1 MRDLI
6 EMLESRA
13 RTRSRRGGSGSID
26 PRIRRRLDSL
36 LNDPKYAEVFITIED
51 RGVERYAIYYSWGD
65 GYRRAEDPKGVL
77 QFRRMGWSPAHGQCA
92 NAWEIAYS
100 SASKGWGAL
109 LYEVALELAGVD
121 GLVPDRFVVSKDAK
135 SVWDKYEARSDVKSV
150 QLDVIRGSVS
160 WKGFHPPE
168 QITPDKPEDDCEQQ
182 SAVAYGG
189 REGWQG
195 VSISKKYVKRGT
207 GVMDAL
213 RDAGRLV
220 EK

>member
-1 MRDLI
+1 M
-6 EMLESRA
+6 
-13 RTRSRRGGSGSID
+13 
-26 PRIRRRLDSL
+26 
-36 LNDPKYAEVFITIED
+36 
-51 RGVERYAIYYSWGD
+51 
-65 GYRRAEDPKGVL
+65 
-77 QFRRMGWSPAHGQCA
+77 
-92 NAWEIAYS
+92 
-100 SASKGWGAL
+100 

-160 WKGFHPPE
+160 WKGLDPPE
-168 QITPDKPEDDCEQQ
+168 QITPDKPEDDCEQK

-189 REGWQG
+189 IDGWQK
-195 VSISKKYVKRGT
+195 VSLSKKYVKRGT
-207 GVMDAL
+207 GVIDAL